1 MRRDGAE
8 CHADV
13 PPLAKKIT
21 RSAAMT
27 YMAQTEALWKWLGGT
42 YYGTNNQTDYRAP
55 TTASTRT
62 TGGAFRVSCPRRG

>member
-1 MRRDGAE
+1 VRRDGAE

-27 YMAQTEALWKWLGGT
+27 YMAQTEALWKRL
-42 YYGTNNQTDYRAP
+42 
-55 TTASTRT
+55 
-62 TGGAFRVSCPRRG
+62 RRHLLRNK